1 MFVVITTTTIIIF
14 LLLLCTIIITIILI
28 IILIITITITI
39 HRSYYSWF
47 PTSTARSFHRTERKE
62 HSSLASS
69 WQLRDSRGLLLHG
82 EVDSN
87 PSATHQ
93 YWGTWG
99 TRLPFARCD
108 IIFDDAPK
116 KALTSLS
123 WDACQLFIGQLGIPN
138 TTVWAVLTASTL
150 TLTVVFA
157 FQPLRASKNWRAH
170 LARTPRFE
178 TKNHQFPMMT
188 MVTYGDPMVTLWWP
202 NGDYVLFF

>member
-1 MFVVITTTTIIIF
+1 MFVVITTTTIIIIIIF
-14 LLLLCTIIITIILI
+14 LLLLWCTIITTIILI

-47 PTSTARSFHRTERKE
+47 PTSTARSFHRTERKK

-69 WQLRDSRGLLLHG
+69 WQLRGSRGLLLHG

-123 WDACQLFIGQLGIPN
+123 
-138 TTVWAVLTASTL
+138 
-150 TLTVVFA
+150 
-157 FQPLRASKNWRAH
+157 
-170 LARTPRFE
+170 
-178 TKNHQFPMMT
+178 
-188 MVTYGDPMVTLWWP
+188 
-202 NGDYVLFF
+202 